1 MDSIS
6 SREIRTNVERFVL
19 LSFIL
24 SYVMYFRSVGIRM
37 SNSRNATVG
46 TESPKYFHIY
56 CRFILMESR
65 MPNSRNISE
74 NTSMNSISS
83 PGDAKKVE
91 RMFLTNISFAK
102 ILSLIFYFSFVE
114 ISELLS
120 SVAIQ
125 SCYLRK

>member
-1 MDSIS
+1 
-6 SREIRTNVERFVL
+6 
-19 LSFIL
+19 
-24 SYVMYFRSVGIRM
+24 
-37 SNSRNATVG
+37 
-46 TESPKYFHIY
+46 
-56 CRFILMESR
+56 